1 MAKEKTRYKVLIVDD
16 EADVL
21 SSMKLAVEDAGQ
33 TVLTAEDGL
42 RALECAAAEDP
53 DIVVLDLMLPRRGG
67 FQVLQKLKG
76 NASMKGKRPLVCMI
90 TGNEG
95 RMHKAF
101 AEQNGVDDYL
111 RKPFAMGTLLEIIEG
126 FTAKLDKGIPD
137 AKAKQT

>member
-1 MAKEKTRYKVLIVDD
+1 MATEKTRYKVLIVDD

-21 SSMKLAVEDAGQ
+21 ASMKLAVENAGQ

-42 RALECAAAEDP
+42 RALECAAAENP
-53 DIVVLDLMLPRRGG
+53 DVVILDLMLPRRGG

-95 RMHKAF
+95 KMHKSF

-111 RKPFAMGTLLEIIEG
+111 RKPFAMGTLLDIIEE

-137 AKAKQT
+137 ARAKA

>member
-1 MAKEKTRYKVLIVDD
+1 MATEKTRYKVLIVDD

-21 SSMKLAVEDAGQ
+21 ASMKLAVENAGQ

-42 RALECAAAEDP
+42 RALECAAAENP
-53 DIVVLDLMLPRRGG
+53 DVVVLDLMLPKRGG

-95 RMHKAF
+95 KMHKSF

-111 RKPFAMGTLLEIIEG
+111 RKPFAMGTLLDIIEE

-137 AKAKQT
+137 AKAKA

>member
-21 SSMKLAVEDAGQ
+21 ASMKLAVENAGQ

-42 RALECAAAEDP
+42 RALECAAAENP
-53 DIVVLDLMLPRRGG
+53 DVVILDLMLPRRGG

-76 NASMKGKRPLVCMI
+76 NPSMKGKRPLVCMI

-95 RMHKAF
+95 KMHKSF
-101 AEQNGVDDYL
+101 AEQNGVDDYM
-111 RKPFAMGTLLEIIEG
+111 RKPFAMGNLVEIVQG
-126 FTAKLDKGIPD
+126 FMAKLDKGIEN
-137 AKAKQT
+137 AR

>member
-21 SSMKLAVEDAGQ
+21 ASMKLAVENAGQ

-42 RALECAAAEDP
+42 RALECAAAENP
-53 DIVVLDLMLPRRGG
+53 DVVILDLMLPRRGG

-95 RMHKAF
+95 KMHKSF

-111 RKPFAMGTLLEIIEG
+111 RKPFAMGTLLDIIEE

-137 AKAKQT
+137 ARAKA